1 MFSSTSPATVRSK
14 AGAILRVTS
23 GNFLEQF
30 DFFLF
35 GFYATYIAHTFF
47 PASSEFASLMMT
59 FAVFGAGFLMRPI
72 GAIVLGAYIDK
83 VGRRKGLIVTLS
95 IMAAGTFLIVLI
107 PSYQSIGLWAPLLV
121 LTGRLLQGFSAGAE
135 LGGVSVYLAEIAT
148 PGRKGFYTSWQSG
161 SQQVAI
167 MVAAAMGFALNALM
181 EESAIREWGWRIPF
195 LFGCLIVP
203 FIFFLRRKL
212 EETEEFSARRHHLE
226 MRQVFKT
233 LLGNWQVVVAGML
246 MVAMTTTAFYLI
258 TVYAPTFGKKV
269 LMLSA
274 SDSLLVTLLVAISNF
289 IWLPVG
295 GALSDRFG
303 RKPVLIAMA
312 LLALAT
318 SYPALTLLASAPSFS
333 MMLSV
338 LLWLSFLYGLYNGA
352 MIPALT
358 EIMPA
363 EVRVA
368 GFSLAYSLA
377 TAVFGGFTPVMST
390 ALIEYTSDKASPG
403 YWMSFAAV
411 CALLAT
417 LYLYRRRAVSLQN
430 TVKSQ
435 GADVKVMISG
445 GFKAALEKLAPDYE
459 RQTGDKIVII
469 PGPSMGATP
478 QAIPNRLARGEKA
491 DVVIMVGDA
500 LEKLEKTGQTQP
512 GSRTELADSP
522 VGMVVKKGAEV
533 PDISS
538 EAALRKTLLQ
548 ASSIAYSDSASG
560 RYVSQTLFKKMGI
573 EKEVAGKAT
582 MVERI
587 PVASEVAKGKYAVGF
602 QQVSELLPVQGVIFI
617 GKIPDN
623 LQYITRFA
631 GAVTRHAEHPAEG
644 KALLTYLASPP
655 SRAVIQKTGMIPV
668 TSGGTA
674 R

>member
-1 MFSSTSPATVRSK
+1 MSTRDRI
-14 AGAILRVTS
+14 GAILRVTS

-95 IMAAGTFLIVLI
+95 IMATGTFLIVLI
-107 PSYQSIGLWAPLLV
+107 PSYQTIGLWAPLLV
-121 LTGRLLQGFSAGAE
+121 LIGRLLQGFSAGAE

-167 MVAAAMGFALNALM
+167 MVAAAMGFALNAVL
-181 EESAIREWGWRIPF
+181 EPSAISDWGWRIPF

-203 FIFFLRRKL
+203 FIFILRRKL
-212 EETEEFSARRHHLE
+212 EETQEFTARRHHLA
-226 MRQVFKT
+226 MRQVFAT
-233 LLGNWQVVVAGML
+233 LLANWQVVIAGMM

-289 IWLPVG
+289 FWLPVG

-303 RKPVLIAMA
+303 RRSVLIAMT

-318 SYPALTLLASAPSFS
+318 AWPALTMLANAPSFL

-338 LLWLSFLYGLYNGA
+338 LLWLSFIY
-352 MIPALT
+352 
-358 EIMPA
+358 
-363 EVRVA
+363 
-368 GFSLAYSLA
+368 
-377 TAVFGGFTPVMST
+377 
-390 ALIEYTSDKASPG
+390 
-403 YWMSFAAV
+403 
-411 CALLAT
+411 
-417 LYLYRRRAVSLQN
+417 
-430 TVKSQ
+430 
-435 GADVKVMISG
+435 G
-445 GFKAALEKLAPDYE
+445 GFKAALEKLAPAWE
-459 RQTGDKIVII
+459 KQTGNHLVVI
-469 PGPSMGATP
+469 PGPSMGKTP
-478 QAIPNRLARGEKA
+478 QAIPNRLARGEHA

-500 LEKLEKTGQTQP
+500 LTSLEKAGRTQP
-512 GSRTELADSP
+512 DSRRELADSP
-522 VGMVVKKGAEV
+522 IGVVVKAGA
-533 PDISS
+533 PLPAIHSADQ
-538 EAALRKTLLQ
+538 LRATLL
-548 ASSIAYSDSASG
+548 AAPSVAYSDSASG
-560 RYVSQTLFKKMGI
+560 RYVSSTLFHTLGI
-573 EKEVAGKAT
+573 DDAMQSKAQ

-587 PVASEVAKGKYAVGF
+587 PVASEVAKGRYAIGF
-602 QQVSELLPVQGVIFI
+602 QQVSELLPVPGVTFV
-617 GKIPDN
+617 GELPDN

-631 GAVTRHAEHPAEG
+631 GAVTISADHPQEG
-644 KALLTYLASPP
+644 KALLTYLASP
-655 SRAVIQKTGMIPV
+655 AAQETIHATGMRSVAAAAPV
-668 TSGGTA
+668 SQKDTVQ
-674 R
+674 